1 MNVGQFCNGRIV
13 KASKSTPLAEVA
25 RLMNDEHV
33 GAVIVTDGSYE
44 NAPVA
49 GILTDRD
56 IVSIQL
62 DKARDLATMSAGDAM
77 TRNVLTLLKSESID
91 GAIAHMRARNV
102 RRAPVVTPEGAPL
115 GLVSVDDLIAQVSLK
130 LGGIAA
136 ILAQQARSGV

>member
-136 ILAQQARSGV
+136 ILAQQARSGG